1 MNIAAQLEH
10 DEMNFGNGEWFGLIP
25 VDWDRRKLKYV
36 VKILK
41 RVAGFEGP
49 SVLSITQRGIKIKD
63 TESGEGQLAQ
73 DYSGYQLVDRG
84 DFAMNHM
91 DLLTGY
97 VDISQFDGV
106 VSPDYRVFRNFSA
119 DVSDEYL
126 LLIFQIGYTQKIFFR
141 YGQGVS
147 LLGRW
152 RLPADNFNEF
162 AIPIPPMDQQRKIV
176 TFLKCKVETIDEAVR
191 IKQEQIKLLRE
202 RRKILIQQVVTRG
215 LNPNAPMKDSGI
227 DWIGQIPAHWEVV
240 PILAVGEVIDP
251 NPSHRNPEYV
261 DDGFPFISTQEFR
274 PGAAV
279 ELNTPRRVSRK
290 TVEEQEER
298 CRFTDGSLVFSRKG
312 TIGAVRVLPAGIR
325 LGILDSLCV
334 INPNRRIDPTYMFW
348 TLSSDYLS
356 AQYGPTLRG
365 AALPQLSVGRV
376 RSLKIILPP
385 KAEQLSLI
393 EHLVFQTSTID
404 RAISIKEDQ
413 ITALKE
419 YKTTLINA
427 AVTGKI
433 KVIQGGS

>member
-1 MNIAAQLEH
+1 MNIAGQLKH
-10 DEMNFGNGEWFGLIP
+10 DDMKDSGAEWLGAIP
-25 VDWDRRKLKYV
+25 VEWETRKLKYV

-41 RVAGFEGP
+41 RIVGFEGP
-49 SVLSITQRGIKIKD
+49 SVLSITQKGIKIKD
-63 TESGEGQLAQ
+63 VESGEGQLAQ
-73 DYSGYQLVDRG
+73 DYSKYQLTNRG

-97 VDISQFDGV
+97 VDISPFDGV
-106 VSPDYRVFRNFSA
+106 VSPDYRVFRNCSA
-119 DVSDEYL
+119 DVLDEYL

-162 AIPIPPMDQQRKIV
+162 SIPIPPLDQQRKIV
-176 TFLKCKVETIDEAVR
+176 EFLTAKVETVDEAVR
-191 IKQEQIKLLRE
+191 IKEAQIKLLAE
-202 RRKILIQQVVTRG
+202 RRQILIQQAVTRG
-215 LNPNAPMKDSGI
+215 LNPAASMKDSGI
-227 DWIGQIPAHWEVV
+227 DWIGQIPAHWDVV

-274 PGAAV
+274 PGGAI
-279 ELNTPRRVSRK
+279 EINTPRRVSKK

-298 CRFTDGSLVFSRKG
+298 CRFANGSLVFSRKG
-312 TIGAVRVLPAGIR
+312 TIGAVRVLPSGVR

-334 INPNRRIDPTYMFW
+334 INPNRRVDPTYLFW
-348 TLSSDYLS
+348 TLSSDYLL

-385 KAEQLSLI
+385 KDEQPEI
-393 EHLVFQTSTID
+393 VQHLERETGKVDKI
-404 RAISIKEDQ
+404 ISIKEDQ
-413 ITALKE
+413 IAALKE
-419 YKTTLINA
+419 YKTSLINA

-433 KVIQGGS
+433 KVI